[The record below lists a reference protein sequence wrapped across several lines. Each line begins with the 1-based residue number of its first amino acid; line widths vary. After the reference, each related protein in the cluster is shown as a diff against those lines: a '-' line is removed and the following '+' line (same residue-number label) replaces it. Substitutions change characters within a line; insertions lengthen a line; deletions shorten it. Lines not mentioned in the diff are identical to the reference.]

1 MDINESNL
9 TFSFA
14 DGTTVI
20 KFDNTDFYRKVFN
33 KLPGSKG
40 VDIIADSNDMLQLIE
55 IKNCTGHES
64 ENRWRISIDNSKL
77 SSAPNTLEI
86 ADRDSLDIEIAKKVA
101 ATIACIYG
109 AWTKSEESQSAKE
122 ISAFLAK
129 ICDAKIPVSSKPV
142 MIILFLE
149 GNFDNPESK
158 TRSKKMIMQR
168 LQESIETKLSWLK
181 CRVSVVDSATY
192 NKRCFEVS

>member
-1 MDINESNL
+1 MEINESNL

-101 ATIACIYG
+101 ATM
-109 AWTKSEESQSAKE
+109 
-122 ISAFLAK
+122 
-129 ICDAKIPVSSKPV
+129 PVSMARGQNRRNRRVPRRFL
-142 MIILFLE
+142 LFWQ
-149 GNFDNPESK
+149 K
-158 TRSKKMIMQR
+158 YAMQR
-168 LQESIETKLSWLK
+168 YRFRAS
-181 CRVSVVDSATY
+181 R
-192 NKRCFEVS
+192 

>member
-1 MDINESNL
+1 MEINESNL

-77 SSAPNTLEI
+77 SSAPNTH
-86 ADRDSLDIEIAKKVA
+86 S
-101 ATIACIYG
+101 
-109 AWTKSEESQSAKE
+109 KSRTG
-122 ISAFLAK
+122 I
-129 ICDAKIPVSSKPV
+129 V
-142 MIILFLE
+142 
-149 GNFDNPESK
+149 
-158 TRSKKMIMQR
+158 
-168 LQESIETKLSWLK
+168 
-181 CRVSVVDSATY
+181 
-192 NKRCFEVS
+192 